1 MVLAEKNSENARNG
15 RRSRGP
21 SPNGHVQAE
30 STSEDESTGEVVRC
44 SSFSRFCL
52 FVEAFEALI
61 LFFSTS
67 R

>member
-30 STSEDESTGEVVRC
+30 STSEDESTGM
-44 SSFSRFCL
+44 
-52 FVEAFEALI
+52 AFI
-61 LFFSTS
+61 RIFRIS
-67 R
+67 